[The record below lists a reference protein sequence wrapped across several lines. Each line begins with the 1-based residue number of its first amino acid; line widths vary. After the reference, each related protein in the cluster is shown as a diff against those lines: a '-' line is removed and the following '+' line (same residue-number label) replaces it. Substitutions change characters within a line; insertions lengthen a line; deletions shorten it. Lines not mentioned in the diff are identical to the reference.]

1 MANNLKQRDRV
12 EMTQRESPGD
22 KVDRI
27 AAGYAD
33 RYPWA
38 DSEALRLYFRLELV
52 SDSLRETAS
61 RVHDTVLTGVKG
73 WLVAILRAL
82 YIADGRGLSHA
93 EISSET
99 RVPSANLTYQIDVL
113 EEDGYV
119 ARSRHASDRR
129 VVLVGLT
136 PKGDALCERILP
148 ARTRFISE
156 LGKAFSEDEKKLFNE
171 FLERLEA
178 ATTAYDPRA

>member
-1 MANNLKQRDRV
+1 MANRLKQA
-12 EMTQRESPGD
+12 EQGQITEPQAQGD

-27 AAGYAD
+27 AAEYSQI
-33 RYPWA
+33 YPWA
-38 DSEALRLYFRLELV
+38 DSEAVRLYFRLELV
-52 SDSLRETAS
+52 SDMLRETAGK
-61 RVHDTVLTGVKG
+61 VHDTVLPGVKG

-82 YIADGRGLSHA
+82 YIAGGRGLSHA

-119 ARSRHASDRR
+119 ARARHASDRR
-129 VVLVGLT
+129 VVLVALT
-136 PKGDALCERILP
+136 AKGEALCERILP

-156 LGKAFSEDEKKLFNE
+156 LGKAFTDDEKRLFNE

-178 ATTAYDPRA
+178 ATGAYEPHA

>member
-1 MANNLKQRDRV
+1 MTERD
-12 EMTQRESPGD
+12 TPGD

-27 AAGYAD
+27 AAEYAD

-38 DSEALRLYFRLELV
+38 DPEALRLYYRMDVV
-52 SDSLRETAS
+52 SESLREKAS
-61 RVHDTVLTGVKG
+61 KVHDTVLPGVKG

-82 YIADGRGLSHA
+82 YIAGGRGLSHA

-99 RVPSANLTYQIDVL
+99 RVPSANLTYQVDVL
-113 EEDGYV
+113 EQDGYV
-119 ARSRHASDRR
+119 SRSRHQSDRR
-129 VVLVGLT
+129 VVLVELT
-136 PKGDALCERILP
+136 PKGEELCERILP

-156 LGKAFSEDEKKLFNE
+156 LGKAFSEDEKKLFSE

-178 ATTAYDPRA
+178 AATAYDPRA